1 MAHERPRDSE
11 RSRLLWGTMRD
22 ASAAALQVAY
32 NGLRSIR
39 GQISA
44 SKEGIAE
51 SRELLA
57 LVDREMVRPK
67 PNGNHRWVAALP

>member
-1 MAHERPRDSE
+1 MPVPIQLLDCFS
-11 RSRLLWGTMRD
+11 RSDLTVQQ
-22 ASAAALQVAY
+22 SAAALQAAY

-57 LVDREMVRPK
+57 LVDRERVRPK

>member
-1 MAHERPRDSE
+1 MPVPIQLLDCFS
-11 RSRLLWGTMRD
+11 RSDLTVQQ
-22 ASAAALQVAY
+22 SAAALQVAY

>member
-1 MAHERPRDSE
+1 MPVPIQLLDCFS
-11 RSRLLWGTMRD
+11 RSDLTVQQ
-22 ASAAALQVAY
+22 SAAALQVAY

-57 LVDREMVRPK
+57 LVDREMVRLK
-67 PNGNHRWVAALP
+67 PNGNHRWVVALS

>member
-1 MAHERPRDSE
+1 MPVPIQLLDCFS
-11 RSRLLWGTMRD
+11 RSDLTVQQ
-22 ASAAALQVAY
+22 SAAALQVAY

-57 LVDREMVRPK
+57 LVDRERVRPK